1 MTFLIVESGGIQL
14 VMSTFNRSKS
24 YLQTIAILLLL
35 VTVTALAVVY
45 STFNTRQ
52 LFIQL
57 QALQAQAAAQQVTQG
72 RLLLESS
79 AWSSLASVE
88 NAARNQL
95 SMREPS
101 DQQLVVATIDAR
113 TAH

>member
-1 MTFLIVESGGIQL
+1 
-14 VMSTFNRSKS
+14 MSKFNRSKS

-45 STFNTRQ
+45 SSFNTRQ

-101 DQQLVVATIDAR
+101 AQQLVVATIDAR

>member
-1 MTFLIVESGGIQL
+1 
-14 VMSTFNRSKS
+14 MSTFNRSKS

-45 STFNTRQ
+45 SSFNTRQ

-72 RLLLESS
+72 RLLLEGS

-101 DQQLVVATIDAR
+101 AQQLVVATIDAR

>member
-1 MTFLIVESGGIQL
+1 MTFLIVESGGIQF

-45 STFNTRQ
+45 SSFNTRQ

-101 DQQLVVATIDAR
+101 AQQLVVATIDAR

>member
-24 YLQTIAILLLL
+24 YLQAIAILLLL

-45 STFNTRQ
+45 SSFNTRQ

-57 QALQAQAAAQQVTQG
+57 QALQTQTASQQITQG

-79 AWSSLASVE
+79 AWSSLSSVE

-101 DQQLVVATIDAR
+101 GQQLVVATIDAR

>member
-1 MTFLIVESGGIQL
+1 
-14 VMSTFNRSKS
+14 MSTFNRSKS

-101 DQQLVVATIDAR
+101 AQQLVVATIDAR

>member
-1 MTFLIVESGGIQL
+1 VTFLIVESGGIQL

-45 STFNTRQ
+45 SSFNTRQ

-101 DQQLVVATIDAR
+101 AQQLVVATIDAR

>member
-1 MTFLIVESGGIQL
+1 
-14 VMSTFNRSKS
+14 MSTFNRSKS
-24 YLQTIAILLLL
+24 YLLTIAILLLL

-45 STFNTRQ
+45 SSFNTRQ

-101 DQQLVVATIDAR
+101 AQQLVVATIDAR

>member
-1 MTFLIVESGGIQL
+1 
-14 VMSTFNRSKS
+14 MSIFNRSKS

-45 STFNTRQ
+45 SSFNTRQ

-101 DQQLVVATIDAR
+101 AQQLVVATIDAR

>member
-1 MTFLIVESGGIQL
+1 
-14 VMSTFNRSKS
+14 MSTFNRSKS

-45 STFNTRQ
+45 SSFNTRQ

-101 DQQLVVATIDAR
+101 AQQLVVATIDAR

>member
-1 MTFLIVESGGIQL
+1 
-14 VMSTFNRSKS
+14 MSTFNRSKS
-24 YLQTIAILLLL
+24 YLQAIAILLVL

-45 STFNTRQ
+45 SSFNTRQ

-57 QALQAQAAAQQVTQG
+57 EAIQAKAAAQQVTQG

-79 AWSSLASVE
+79 AWSSLSSVE
-88 NAARNQL
+88 NIARNQL
-95 SMREPS
+95 LMRQPTA
-101 DQQLVVATIDAR
+101 QQLVVATIDAG

>member
-45 STFNTRQ
+45 SSFNTRQ

-101 DQQLVVATIDAR
+101 AQQLVVAIIDAR

>member
-1 MTFLIVESGGIQL
+1 M
-14 VMSTFNRSKS
+14 MSTFNRSKS

-45 STFNTRQ
+45 SSFNTRQ

-101 DQQLVVATIDAR
+101 AQQLVVATIDAR

>member
-1 MTFLIVESGGIQL
+1 M
-14 VMSTFNRSKS
+14 
-24 YLQTIAILLLL
+24 LLL

-45 STFNTRQ
+45 SSFNTRQ

-101 DQQLVVATIDAR
+101 AQQLVVATIDAR

>member
-14 VMSTFNRSKS
+14 VMSTLNQSKS
-24 YLQTIAILLLL
+24 YLRAIAVLL
-35 VTVTALAVVY
+35 VLVTSSALAVVY
-45 STFNTRQ
+45 SSFNTRQ

-57 QALQAQAAAQQVTQG
+57 QALQAQAASQQVTQG

-79 AWSSLASVE
+79 AWSSLSSVE
-88 NAARNQL
+88 RAARNEL

-101 DQQLVVATIDAR
+101 EKQLVVATINAR
-113 TAH
+113 KVH

>member
-1 MTFLIVESGGIQL
+1 M
-14 VMSTFNRSKS
+14 MSTFNRSKS

-45 STFNTRQ
+45 SSFNTRQ

-72 RLLLESS
+72 RLLLEGS

-101 DQQLVVATIDAR
+101 AQQLVVATIDAR

>member
-1 MTFLIVESGGIQL
+1 MSNLGGIQL

-45 STFNTRQ
+45 SSFNTRQ

-101 DQQLVVATIDAR
+101 AQQLVVATIDAR

>member
-14 VMSTFNRSKS
+14 VMSMFNRSRS
-24 YLQTIAILLLL
+24 YLQAIAILLVL

-45 STFNTRQ
+45 SSFNTRQ

-57 QALQAQAAAQQVTQG
+57 QALQAKAAAQQVTQG

-79 AWSSLASVE
+79 AWSSLSSIE
-88 NAARNQL
+88 NTARNQL

-101 DQQLVVATIDAR
+101 AKQLVVATIDAR
-113 TAH
+113 AAH

>member
-1 MTFLIVESGGIQL
+1 
-14 VMSTFNRSKS
+14 MSMINRSKS
-24 YLQTIAILLLL
+24 YLQAIAILLVL

-45 STFNTRQ
+45 SSFNTRQ

-101 DQQLVVATIDAR
+101 AQQLVVATIDAR

>member
-14 VMSTFNRSKS
+14 VMSIFNRSKS

-45 STFNTRQ
+45 SSFNTRQ

-88 NAARNQL
+88 NTARNQL

-101 DQQLVVATIDAR
+101 AQQLVVAIIDAR

>member
-1 MTFLIVESGGIQL
+1 VTFLIVESGGIQL

-45 STFNTRQ
+45 SSFNTRQ

-101 DQQLVVATIDAR
+101 SQQLVVATIDAR